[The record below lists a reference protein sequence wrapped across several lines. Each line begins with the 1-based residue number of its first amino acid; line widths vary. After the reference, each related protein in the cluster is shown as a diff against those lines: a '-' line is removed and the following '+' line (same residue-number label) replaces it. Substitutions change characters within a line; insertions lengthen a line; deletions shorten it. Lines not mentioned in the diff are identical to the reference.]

1 MTDTAR
7 NIELLDPASTDGLAD
22 FFDVQKQ
29 LETIEIPSETVG
41 IPNETIEILA
51 KTSETL
57 GETVKSY
64 SVAEAQKLLNLP
76 RSTINRHIQSGKYQT
91 VKGTDGKTRILLR
104 QSEIPIQSHETVEIP
119 VETIEILGETST
131 ETSTETSEKNQVLP
145 SGNVDVSELLRK
157 LEAATY
163 RLGYLEAQL
172 EGKDREIRLLTD
184 SQQQAKATWW
194 QRFKRIWQ
202 KQ

>member
-7 NIELLDPASTDGLAD
+7 NIELLDPVSTDGLAD
-22 FFDVQKQ
+22 LFDVQKQ
-29 LETIEIPSETVG
+29 LETVGIPSETVG
-41 IPNETIEILA
+41 ILNETIEIPC
-51 KTSETL
+51 ETP
-57 GETVKSY
+57 GTPAETVGSY

-76 RSTINRHIQSGKYQT
+76 RSTVYRYIHSGKYQT
-91 VKGTDGKTRILLR
+91 VKGIDGKLRILLR
-104 QSEIPIQSHETVEIP
+104 QSEIPIQSPETAEIP
-119 VETIEILGETST
+119 VETVEILGETIA
-131 ETSTETSEKNQVLP
+131 ERSEKNQVLP

-184 SQQQAKATWW
+184 SQQQVKATWW
-194 QRFKRIWQ
+194 QRFKQMWQ

>member
-7 NIELLDPASTDGLAD
+7 NIELLDHASTDGLAD
-22 FFDVQKQ
+22 LFDVQKD
-29 LETIEIPSETVG
+29 LETVGIPSETIEIPCETSETPNETVG
-41 IPNETIEILA
+41 
-51 KTSETL
+51 
-57 GETVKSY
+57 SY

-76 RSTINRHIQSGKYQT
+76 RSTVYRYIQSGKYQT
-91 VKGTDGKTRILLR
+91 VKGTDGKLRILLR
-104 QSEIPIQSHETVEIP
+104 QSEIPIQSRETAEIP
-119 VETIEILGETST
+119 VETVEILA
-131 ETSTETSEKNQVLP
+131 ETSEKNQVLS

-194 QRFKRIWQ
+194 QRFKQILQ
-202 KQ
+202 KH

>member
-57 GETVKSY
+57 GETVKS
-64 SVAEAQKLLNLP
+64 
-76 RSTINRHIQSGKYQT
+76 
-91 VKGTDGKTRILLR
+91 
-104 QSEIPIQSHETVEIP
+104 
-119 VETIEILGETST
+119 
-131 ETSTETSEKNQVLP
+131 
-145 SGNVDVSELLRK
+145 
-157 LEAATY
+157 
-163 RLGYLEAQL
+163 
-172 EGKDREIRLLTD
+172 
-184 SQQQAKATWW
+184 
-194 QRFKRIWQ
+194 
-202 KQ
+202 